1 MLREKLNFY
10 ISSLR
15 SIYFHPEGKCLFS
28 AAQDGLRVYGWEP
41 CRILDCIPL
50 PWGRIQDMAV
60 TSSQLVKKRENS

>member
-1 MLREKLNFY
+1 MVEFCQVKLVF
-10 ISSLR
+10 SCR

-41 CRILDCIPL
+41 CQILDCIPL

-60 TSSQLVKKRENS
+60 TSSQLVSIHILR